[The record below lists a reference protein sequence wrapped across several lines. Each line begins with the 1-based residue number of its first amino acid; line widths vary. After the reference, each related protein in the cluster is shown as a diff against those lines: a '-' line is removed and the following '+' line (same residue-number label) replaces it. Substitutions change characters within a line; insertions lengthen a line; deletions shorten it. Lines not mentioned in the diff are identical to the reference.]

1 MINKIKKIALAIAAG
16 LVLGNSFFADAEVL
30 REHRAIWATPYLSGN
45 WPSSKI
51 TEANAD
57 QLKRVLENRMS
68 IIGDQNINV
77 IYYHVRSECDAMY
90 NSAYEPWSETVS
102 GTRGVAPAFD
112 PFEFFVQTAHANG
125 IEVYAWVNPY
135 RYNANSATGGHGA
148 GELNYENSHPEWLVS
163 GSSVRCLNPGIEDVT
178 QRILDVCKDS
188 LTKYDVDGIV
198 FDDYFY
204 PSGIKASEDATQYN
218 AYKSAGGTLS
228 LDDWRRDNVN
238 QMVRRVGEM
247 IKATKPYVRF
257 GISPAGC
264 ANPPTVTSEYGL
276 PAAPGIDWQY
286 AQIYSDPLN
295 WLKNGYIDYI
305 SPQVYADVFD
315 FEPLTGWWANAAIKF
330 GRHLYTSAS
339 GIDSEGF
346 DEMITEMNYSREVSP
361 ENTAGVVYFHWQ
373 QFVNT
378 AENRVKFGDKMKETV
393 FQTKVLAP
401 LRPWNNTTNPQMV
414 SNVVLDGT
422 SLTWNAVEGARYTV
436 YAVPESMADAQF
448 GCQREYLEA
457 ICYTNSFTVP
467 KDKTSGYRWAV
478 CVYDRQGNEYSP
490 LFAGASAATI
500 SAAALTGPV
509 KGAVAP
515 DLFSFKWEGTGS
527 RFIVEVAEDEQFSHM
542 VGSIETYTNDAS
554 ISSLP
559 PLTTGKTYYW
569 RVVSVAANAPAVTSA
584 AESFVASRITVES
597 PANDAE
603 NVSLTPVV
611 SWSAAES
618 GSTYLLEIS
627 DREDFLN
634 VFYSTETN
642 TTSTTLPE
650 CTLSSYCTYYAR
662 VTATLDGCSSTSE
675 IATFKTL
682 EQTYDNTPT
691 IAKPLT
697 DGETIYSNEKVKVN
711 PWSGYKQVKVQ
722 ISSSASFPTRNS
734 KTITLSNF
742 ECETKE
748 LSSYSLANGTAYYVR
763 AYGEYAVSTSSSLKK
778 TGYSPVLTFVYNS
791 EAGIDNVGA
800 DAETVFIADDV
811 LVLSGYKSSVDIY
824 TVSGQLIDSV
834 EASEDYDLSHLAS
847 GIFVIKVAT
856 DAGVKTFKYVK

>member
-1 MINKIKKIALAIAAG
+1 MTG

-45 WPSSKI
+45 WPSSAI
-51 TEANAD
+51 TTANAD
-57 QLKRVLENRMS
+57 GLKSILENRLS
-68 IIGDQNINV
+68 IISGQNINV

-125 IEVYAWVNPY
+125 IEVYAWINPY

-148 GELNYENSHPEWLVS
+148 GELNYENTHPEWLVS
-163 GSSVRCLNPGIEDVT
+163 GSAVRCLNPGIEEVT
-178 QRILDVCKDS
+178 QRIVDVCKDI

-204 PSGIKASEDATQYN
+204 PSGIAESEDATQYN

-228 LDDWRRDNVN
+228 LADWRRNNVN

-264 ANPPTVTSEYGL
+264 ANPPTVTTEYGL
-276 PAAPGIDWQY
+276 PEAPGTDWQY

-361 ENTAGVVYFHWQ
+361 ENTSGVVYFHWQ

-378 AENRVKFGDKMKETV
+378 TESRVKFGDKMKETV

-422 SLTWNAVEGARYTV
+422 SLTWSAVEGARYTV
-436 YAVPESMADAQF
+436 YAVPEAMTDAQF

-457 ICYTNSFTVP
+457 IRYTNSFTIP
-467 KDKTSGYRWAV
+467 SDKTTGYRWAV

-490 LFAGASAATI
+490 LFAGTSPVTI
-500 SAAALTGPV
+500 SAATLASPV
-509 KGAVAP
+509 KGANAP
-515 DLFSFKWEGTGS
+515 DLFKFKWSGTGS
-527 RFIVEVAEDEQFSHM
+527 RYMVEVAEDAQFNNM
-542 VGSIETYTNDAS
+542 VGSIETYTNEAS
-554 ISSLP
+554 ISSLA
-559 PLTTGKTYYW
+559 PLTTGKIYYW
-569 RVVSVAANAPAVTSA
+569 RVVSYAANAPAVTSV
-584 AESFVASRITVES
+584 AESFVASHITIET
-597 PANDAE
+597 PGNNAT
-603 NVSLTPVV
+603 NVSLTPTV
-611 SWSAAES
+611 SWTTVES
-618 GSTYLLEIS
+618 GSSYLLEIS
-627 DREDFLN
+627 DRSDFLN
-634 VFYSTETN
+634 ILYST
-642 TTSTTLPE
+642 TTKATTKTIPDK
-650 CTLSSYCTYYAR
+650 TLSSYCTYYAR
-662 VTATLDGCSSTSE
+662 VTASLDGCSSVSN
-675 IATFKTL
+675 IVTFKTL
-682 EQTYDNTPT
+682 EQTYTNTPT
-691 IAKPLT
+691 IAKPLV

-722 ISSSASFPTRNS
+722 ISTSSSFPVRAS

-742 ECETKE
+742 SCETDD
-748 LSSYSLANGTAYYVR
+748 LSAYSLENGTTYYVR
-763 AYGEYAVSTSSSLKK
+763 VYGEYAVSASTSLQK
-778 TGYSPVLTFVYNS
+778 TGYSQVMTFVYNS
-791 EAGIDNVGA
+791 EAGIESVGDDSEA
-800 DAETVFIADDV
+800 VYIANDV
-811 LVLSGYKSSVDIY
+811 LVLNSAVSQVDIF
-824 TVSGQLIDSV
+824 TVSGQHVASI
-834 EASEDYDLSHLAS
+834 EATDDCDLSYLPS
-847 GIFVIKVAT
+847 GAYVIKVANAT
-856 DAGVKTFKYVK
+856 GVTTIKHIK